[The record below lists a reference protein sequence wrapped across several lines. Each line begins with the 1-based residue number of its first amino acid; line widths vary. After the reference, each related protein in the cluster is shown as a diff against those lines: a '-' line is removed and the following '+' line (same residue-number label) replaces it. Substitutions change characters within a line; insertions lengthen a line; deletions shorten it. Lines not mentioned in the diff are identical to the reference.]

1 MKPELVLSEDGIKER
16 LKYSKSLKQYLKQMV
31 NGFDT
36 DTESTDTESTDT
48 ESTDTESA
56 DTESTYVLSDDSGHE
71 QQ

>member
-36 DTESTDTESTDT
+36 DTESTDTES
-48 ESTDTESA
+48 A